1 MGYIEAGQS
10 LSRLLIHNIW
20 NIYRAYRVALTIVI
34 ISKILAAL
42 ITTIICY
49 IVILIDP
56 NTKSDLLINIIIFI
70 FSLILVSFAFECY
83 NRSFEIIL
91 ITILIKYNGTTSK
104 EKFRASCI
112 IFEKVKDAIESLSE
126 SEIKR
131 N

>member
-70 FSLILVSFAFECY
+70 FSLILVSFAFESY

-104 EKFRASCI
+104 QKFRASCI

>member
-70 FSLILVSFAFECY
+70 ISLILVSFAFESY

-104 EKFRASCI
+104 QKFRASCI

>member
-1 MGYIEAGQS
+1 LGYIEAGQS

-70 FSLILVSFAFECY
+70 FSLILVSFAFESY

>member
-70 FSLILVSFAFECY
+70 FSLILVSFAFESY